1 MTASLGKEPHLKRLR
16 PHLAGLV
23 ALVAWASIAT
33 GAVAIDQ
40 TINVGNN
47 KTLSPNSGSAAINLG
62 ETITWKWVGPD
73 TGHIIESAAGQTE
86 QWDSD
91 PGLTD
96 VTVNHAI
103 NSTFPHTFTH
113 VGAFNYHCRIHP
125 DKMFGTIT
133 VSDAG
138 RPTAAFTMT
147 PPSAITGQRV
157 DFDGLGSNDPDG
169 IIMAWDWDLD
179 GDGTFET
186 SGGTPDH
193 TYASPGTVTVQLRVT
208 DNSNKTHTATQ
219 ALVISAAPAPPPMTP
234 SPLTPPVADTS
245 PAVAR
250 LTVTGATK
258 QRGADAGGVA
268 VEVTCDPG
276 CIVTATGSIAL
287 PGGKKIVLTK
297 SSKTLAAASPL
308 KLVLVVPKK
317 SRAALK
323 ALFKTGKTATAT
335 ITMTTANGLSF
346 KKTIKLT
353 R

>member
-1 MTASLGKEPHLKRLR
+1 MKHPRH
-16 PHLAGLV
+16 HLAGLV
-23 ALVAWASIAT
+23 ALFAWASIAT

-62 ETITWKWVGPD
+62 ETITWQWVGPTNGD
-73 TGHIIESAAGQTE
+73 TGHIIESLPLQAE
-86 QWDSD
+86 LWDSD

-96 VTVNHAI
+96 VTVNHVI
-103 NSTFPHTFTH
+103 GDTFAHTFTH

-125 DKMFGTIT
+125 DKMFGAIT
-133 VSDAG
+133 VTDAG
-138 RPTAAFTMT
+138 RPTAALTMT
-147 PPSAITGQRV
+147 PAAATVGQRV
-157 DFDGLGSNDPDG
+157 DFDGMGSNDPDG

-179 GDGTFET
+179 GNGTFET
-186 SGGTPDH
+186 SGATPDH

-219 ALVISAAPAPPPMTP
+219 AVVISAAPPPLPMTP
-234 SPLTPPVADTS
+234 SPLTPPIADTS

-258 QRGADAGGVA
+258 QRGADARGVA

-287 PGGKKIVLTK
+287 PGGRKIALTK
-297 SSKTLAAASPL
+297 SSKTLTAASPL

-335 ITMTTANGLSF
+335 ITLTTANGLSF
-346 KKTIKLT
+346 KKTIKLA

>member
-1 MTASLGKEPHLKRLR
+1 MKRPR
-16 PHLAGLV
+16 HHLAGLV
-23 ALVAWASIAT
+23 ALFAWASIAT

-62 ETITWKWVGPD
+62 ETITWQWVGPTNGD
-73 TGHIIESAAGQTE
+73 TGHIIESLPLQAE
-86 QWDSD
+86 LWDSD

-96 VTVNHAI
+96 VTVNHLI
-103 NSTFPHTFTH
+103 GDTFAHTFTH

-125 DKMFGTIT
+125 DKMFGAIT
-133 VSDAG
+133 VTDAG
-138 RPTAAFTMT
+138 RPTAALTMT
-147 PPSAITGQRV
+147 PAAATVGQRV
-157 DFDGLGSNDPDG
+157 DFDGMGSNDPDG

-179 GDGTFET
+179 GNGTFET
-186 SGGTPDH
+186 SGATPDH

-219 ALVISAAPAPPPMTP
+219 ALVISAAPPPLPMTP
-234 SPLTPPVADTS
+234 SPLTPPIADTS

-258 QRGADAGGVA
+258 QRGADARGVA
-268 VEVTCDPG
+268 LEVTCDPG

-287 PGGKKIVLTK
+287 PGGRKIVLTK
-297 SSKTLAAASPL
+297 SSKTLTAASPL

-323 ALFKTGKTATAT
+323 VLFKTGKTATAT
-335 ITMTTANGLSF
+335 ITLTTANGLSF
-346 KKTIKLT
+346 KKTIKLA

>member
-1 MTASLGKEPHLKRLR
+1 MKHPRH
-16 PHLAGLV
+16 HLAGLV
-23 ALVAWASIAT
+23 ALFAWASIAT

-62 ETITWKWVGPD
+62 ETITWQWVGPTSGD
-73 TGHIIESAAGQTE
+73 TGHIIESLPLQAE
-86 QWDSD
+86 LWDSD

-96 VTVNHAI
+96 VTVNHLI
-103 NSTFPHTFTH
+103 GDTFAHTFTH

-125 DKMFGTIT
+125 DKMFGAIT
-133 VSDAG
+133 VTDAG
-138 RPTAAFTMT
+138 RPTAALTMT
-147 PPSAITGQRV
+147 PAAATVGQRV
-157 DFDGLGSNDPDG
+157 DFDGMGSNDPDG

-179 GDGTFET
+179 GNGTFET
-186 SGGTPDH
+186 SGATPDH

-219 ALVISAAPAPPPMTP
+219 ALVISAAPPPLPMTP
-234 SPLTPPVADTS
+234 SPLTPPIADTS

-258 QRGADAGGVA
+258 QRGADARGVA

-287 PGGKKIVLTK
+287 PGGRKIALTK
-297 SSKTLAAASPL
+297 SSKTLTAASPL

-335 ITMTTANGLSF
+335 ITLTTADGLLF
-346 KKTIKLT
+346 KKTIKLA

>member
-1 MTASLGKEPHLKRLR
+1 MKRPR
-16 PHLAGLV
+16 HHLAGLV
-23 ALVAWASIAT
+23 ALFAWASIAT

-62 ETITWKWVGPD
+62 ETITWQWVGPTNGD
-73 TGHIIESAAGQTE
+73 TGHIIESLPLQAE
-86 QWDSD
+86 LWDSD

-96 VTVNHAI
+96 VTVNHLI
-103 NSTFPHTFTH
+103 GDTFAHTFTH

-125 DKMFGTIT
+125 DKMFGAIT
-133 VSDAG
+133 VTDAG
-138 RPTAAFTMT
+138 RPTAALTMT
-147 PPSAITGQRV
+147 PAAATVGQRV
-157 DFDGLGSNDPDG
+157 DFDGMGSNDPDG

-179 GDGTFET
+179 GNGTFET
-186 SGGTPDH
+186 SGATPDH

-219 ALVISAAPAPPPMTP
+219 ALVISAAPPPLPMTP
-234 SPLTPPVADTS
+234 SPLTPPIADTS

-258 QRGADAGGVA
+258 QRGADARGVA

-287 PGGKKIVLTK
+287 PGGRKIVLTK
-297 SSKTLAAASPL
+297 SSKTLTAASPL

-323 ALFKTGKTATAT
+323 VLFKTGKTATAT
-335 ITMTTANGLSF
+335 ITLTTANGVSF
-346 KKTIKLT
+346 KKTIKLA

>member
-1 MTASLGKEPHLKRLR
+1 MKRPR
-16 PHLAGLV
+16 HHLAGLV
-23 ALVAWASIAT
+23 ALFAWASIAT

-62 ETITWKWVGPD
+62 ETITWQWVGPTNGD
-73 TGHIIESAAGQTE
+73 TGHIIESLPLQAE
-86 QWDSD
+86 LWDSD

-96 VTVNHAI
+96 VTVNHLI
-103 NSTFPHTFTH
+103 GDTFAHTFTH

-125 DKMFGTIT
+125 DKMFGAIT
-133 VSDAG
+133 VTDAG
-138 RPTAAFTMT
+138 RPTAALTMT
-147 PPSAITGQRV
+147 PAAATVGQRV
-157 DFDGLGSNDPDG
+157 DFDGMGSNDPDG

-179 GDGTFET
+179 GNGTFET
-186 SGGTPDH
+186 SGATPDH

-219 ALVISAAPAPPPMTP
+219 ALVISAAPPPLPMTP
-234 SPLTPPVADTS
+234 SPLTPPIADTS
-245 PAVAR
+245 SAVAR

-258 QRGADAGGVA
+258 QRGADARGVA

-287 PGGKKIVLTK
+287 PGGKKIALTK
-297 SSKTLAAASPL
+297 SSKTLTAASPL
-308 KLVLVVPKK
+308 KLVLEVPKK

-323 ALFKTGKTATAT
+323 VLFKTGKTATAT
-335 ITMTTANGLSF
+335 ITLTTANGLSF
-346 KKTIKLT
+346 KKTIKLA